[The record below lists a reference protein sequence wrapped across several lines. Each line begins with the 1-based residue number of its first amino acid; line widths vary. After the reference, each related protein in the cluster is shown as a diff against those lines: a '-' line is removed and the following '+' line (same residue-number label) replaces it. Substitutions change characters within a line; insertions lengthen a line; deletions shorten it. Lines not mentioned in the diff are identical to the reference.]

1 MQALEGDMNPAP
13 PNTDHATVIIEAGF
27 EGGSLTVLGIR
38 TANRWR
44 FRIVTDEGT
53 MFDLLS
59 DEDRVGTIPSDFRRK
74 SDWVDSWD
82 AALAL
87 LNERH
92 HWHMMSADQVHP
104 DFRQRIWAA
113 VQDRFNREAARGK
126 NVVDPDPGYE
136 RICRHQLD
144 RWRRV
149 CRGDPPY
156 PGSRSIKIG

>member
-27 EGGSLTVLGIR
+27 EGGSLTMLGIR
-38 TANRWR
+38 TAKRWR

-53 MFDLLS
+53 LISLLS
-59 DEDRVGTIPSDFRRK
+59 EEGAAGLEPRHE
-74 SDWVDSWD
+74 SDWVDSWE

-87 LNERH
+87 LNERR
-92 HWHMMSADQVHP
+92 HWHMMSADHVHP

-144 RWRRV
+144 RWRRL
-149 CRGDPPY
+149 CGGDPPY
-156 PGSRSIKIG
+156 PGARSIKIG